1 MTISRAGKD
10 REASARALA
19 EALRG
24 CYLEDEEA
32 PGPSPLRGGRRA
44 ALERLAAW
52 NPRGY
57 ASRRNTLPSA
67 GGVVSRL
74 SPDLRHGVI
83 SLREAACDALMKAGR
98 CEDTLKFWA
107 ELGWRQFWQL
117 VRRAR
122 GAAIESDLEAAKVPL
137 GRTAALPDDI
147 RRGETGLA
155 CMDAF
160 VRDLVAEGWLHNHA
174 RLWFAAYVVH
184 FRKVDW
190 RAGAR
195 FFYQHLLDGDPA
207 SNLLSWQWVA
217 STFSAKPYIFNRD
230 NLERHTGGCYCRGC
244 AARCP
249 FDGSYDELQQR
260 LFGAPPPRP

>member
-1 MTISRAGKD
+1 MKIPRAGSD
-10 REASARALA
+10 REASAQVLA
-19 EALRG
+19 AALRG
-24 CYLEDEEA
+24 CYLEEAHA
-32 PGPSPLRGGRRA
+32 PGPSPLRGGRQA

-57 ASRRNTLPSA
+57 ASRRNTLTSA
-67 GGVVSRL
+67 GGLVSRL
-74 SPDLRHGVI
+74 SPYLRHGVI
-83 SLREAACDALMKAGR
+83 SLREAAHDALIKAGR
-98 CEDTLKFWA
+98 GEDTRKFWA

-117 VRRAR
+117 VRKAR
-122 GAAIESDLEAAKVPL
+122 GRAIESDLEAPKVPL
-137 GRTAALPDDI
+137 GRTEALPDDI

-160 VRDLVAEGWLHNHA
+160 VRELVTEGWLHNHA
-174 RLWFAAYVVH
+174 RLWFAAYVIH

-230 NLERHTGGCYCRGC
+230 NLERHTGGQYCRQC
-244 AARCP
+244 TARCP
-249 FDGSYDELQQR
+249 FDASYDELHQR
-260 LFGAPPPRP
+260 LFHASPPRA